1 MSEQWIRHC
10 RLVVANADGD
20 GLDLSELKIKFTIT
34 RADVRTPCAAIIR
47 IYNLSSDT
55 RSRIQHQFT
64 QVFLTAGY
72 NDNFGLIFS
81 GGIKNFVRGRENAT
95 DTYLDIQAA
104 DGDDPH
110 NWATVSTTLAAGN
123 TKADQY
129 KALLK
134 GVEQFGVTYGYKPE
148 FDDVQLPRG
157 KVLWGMHRDRMD
169 DLAGQCKAT
178 WQYSNGKLN
187 MVPDNSYIPTDAVVL
202 TSKTGMIGLPQQNL
216 NGGITVRCLINPNIR
231 LNGLIQLDQASIY
244 RIELPEDAIRAAKNK
259 IGSVETNGIITTEIP
274 TTNSDSNAENRPAS
288 LATDGVYIVRSIT
301 ITGDT
306 RGQAWYMDM
315 MCQARGSRGKV
326 NDSILLKTGA

>member
-55 RSRIQHQFT
+55 RSRIQHEFT
-64 QVFLTAGY
+64 RVFLTAGY
-72 NDNFGLIFS
+72 SDNFGLIFS

-110 NWATVSTTLAAGN
+110 NWATISTTLAAGN

-216 NGGITVRCLINPNIR
+216 NGGITVRCLINPNIQIGSR
-231 LNGLIQLDQASIY
+231 VQIDNKSIQQAQIDVSYTAINQ
-244 RIELPEDAIRAAKNK
+244 LPEIAD
-259 IGSVETNGIITTEIP
+259 
-274 TTNSDSNAENRPAS
+274 
-288 LATDGVYIVRSIT
+288 DGFYRVICINHN
-301 ITGDT
+301 GDT
-306 RGQAWYMDM
+306 RGGPWYSDILCLALNDAGPANTQMVALEGM
-315 MCQARGSRGKV
+315 NGS
-326 NDSILLKTGA
+326 S

>member
-20 GLDLSELKIKFTIT
+20 GLDLSELKITFTIT

-47 IYNLSSDT
+47 IYNLSGDT
-55 RSRIQHQFT
+55 RSRIQREFT
-64 QVFLTAGY
+64 QVYLTAGY

-216 NGGITVRCLINPNIR
+216 NGGITVRCLINPNIQIGSR
-231 LNGLIQLDQASIY
+231 VQIDNKSIQQAQIDVSYTAINQ
-244 RIELPEDAIRAAKNK
+244 LPEIAD
-259 IGSVETNGIITTEIP
+259 
-274 TTNSDSNAENRPAS
+274 
-288 LATDGVYIVRSIT
+288 DGFYRVICINQN
-301 ITGDT
+301 GDT
-306 RGQAWYMDM
+306 RGGPWYSDILCLALNDAGPANTQMVALEGM
-315 MCQARGSRGKV
+315 NGS
-326 NDSILLKTGA
+326 S